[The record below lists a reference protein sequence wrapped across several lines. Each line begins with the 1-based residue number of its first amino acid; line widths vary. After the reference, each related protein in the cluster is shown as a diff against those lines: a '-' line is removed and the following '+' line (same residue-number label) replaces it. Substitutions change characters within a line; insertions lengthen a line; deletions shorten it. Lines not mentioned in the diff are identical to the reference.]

1 MNHPQPYNN
10 QVLSTN
16 PLSPN
21 ILLILKTLNN
31 VFGSILPSSK
41 KDNPT
46 FINSSRFFANDLLRE
61 ELAKSII
68 SSSNNNNAIKLVP
81 FSRSSWALVLMLDSL
96 HHIAYCI
103 INKTALERQQN
114 NRDRE
119 KPGYIQ
125 ALLKLLNQGLTPS
138 EPSLFPQIN
147 EELFSKE
154 TCQAEF
160 DKMFSNDE
168 NAEILKQSRLIIVEY
183 TAPHGLLMQISA
195 LLLNQSF
202 EIVKKL
208 NLNKYI
214 YHEPYYQENNDVS
227 NISASY
233 EKPADITL
241 KGKPPFES
249 SAGIKHDIQAPGLLS
264 LKQKGE
270 DVDQK

>member
-1 MNHPQPYNN
+1 MNHPQPYNT

-16 PLSPN
+16 SLSPN

-46 FINSSRFFANDLLRE
+46 FINSSRFFANDLIRE

-68 SSSNNNNAIKLVP
+68 SSTSNNAIKLVP

-138 EPSLFPQIN
+138 EPSLFPQTN

-168 NAEILKQSRLIIVEY
+168 NAEILKKSRLIIVEY

-202 EIVKKL
+202 EIAKKL

-241 KGKPPFES
+241 KGKLPFES

-264 LKQKGE
+264 LKQKDE

>member
-103 INKTALERQQN
+103 INKTALIRQQN
-114 NRDRE
+114 NRDKE

-138 EPSLFPQIN
+138 EPSLFSQTN

-160 DKMFSNDE
+160 GKMFNNNE
-168 NAEILKQSRLIIVEY
+168 NAEILKESRLIIVEY
-183 TAPHGLLMQISA
+183 TAPHGLLRQISA

-233 EKPADITL
+233 EKPANITL
-241 KGKPPFES
+241 KEKTPFES
-249 SAGIKHDIQAPGLLS
+249 SAGIKHDIQAPDLLS
-264 LKQKGE
+264 LKQKDE